1 MMVDGQMHQNHF
13 ENETFHEGYGE
24 TGDVAGD
31 EEMMHHDGYQHHGGE
46 GEEGYDMDLD
56 DAPVTQE
63 DAWAVIS
70 AYFEENGLVRQQ
82 LDSFD
87 EFIQNTMQEL
97 VDDSPDIRVSPEL
110 QHLVGY
116 EENFDVGLDQD
127 SQKKVFEIQFNQV
140 YLSKPT
146 TIEKDGTVTNMFPHE
161 ARLRS
166 LTYSAPLYIDV
177 TQNSYSVSK
186 HVDISDPNENLGEP
200 ETTEEDRKVFFGYVP
215 IMLKSSFCVLADKND
230 YDLAKLGECIYDQGG
245 YFVINGSEKVIIAQ
259 ERMSNN
265 HVYAFRKKQPSK
277 FSWVIETRSQ
287 VENSTRPTSTLYI
300 QMYQKGGAG
309 AIGGNQIRSTL
320 PYIRTDIPV
329 VIIFRALG
337 YVADR
342 DIIEHVV
349 YDLTDGEMMD
359 LFRPSLEEA
368 KPIQSQELFLDYIG
382 RRGSAR
388 DVTKDDRI
396 RYASGILQKEVL
408 PHVGVEE
415 HSETKKGFFLGYA
428 VHKLLMCKL
437 GRADEDDRD
446 HFGKKRLDL
455 AGPLLGGLFRILFRK
470 ITKDVRSHLQRCLDE
485 GKHFNIGIAIKSNY
499 ISDGLKYSLATGNW
513 GAKGATTKA
522 GVSQVLNRLTYASTL
537 SHLRRCNTPLARTGK
552 QAKPRQLHNT
562 HWGMVCPAETPE
574 GQAVGLVKNLALMAY
589 ITTGT
594 AQVPVMEFLEEFST
608 ENLTDILP
616 SAIAEP
622 NVCKIFVNGNW
633 VGIHRDP
640 KALVHTF
647 HELRRMIDIDAEVSI
662 VRDIT
667 ESEVRIYTDAGR
679 ICRPLFVVQDQQLK
693 IKKHHISQLQGTDPD
708 EKKLTWNDLLMEG
721 LVEYI
726 DTEEEETTMIA
737 MEPNDLL
744 SGDSYSSTYTHCE
757 IHPSMI
763 LGICASI
770 IPFPDHNQSPRN
782 TYQSA
787 MGKQAMGIYASNYQV
802 RMDTM
807 AHVLHYPQK
816 PLCTTRSMEF
826 LHFRELPSGV
836 NCVVAIMIYTGY
848 NQEDSLI
855 LNQSAIDRGLFRSSY
870 YRCYTDQET
879 ASGMGSVGS
888 LTSETFEKP
897 QSDNCRGMKHGE
909 YSKID
914 EDGLVEPGVRVSG
927 DDILIGKTAPLDNT
941 SGMPT
946 RFTKR
951 DCSTA
956 MKANENGVVDNVLIS
971 TTKEGYRFT
980 KVRIRN
986 IRIPQ
991 VGDKFASRHG
1001 QKGTIGMTYRQ
1012 EDMPFTAE
1020 GIVPDIIVNPHA
1032 IPSRMTI
1039 AQLIECLLGKVVVF
1053 QGLEGDA
1060 TPFTDVTVEDISKR
1074 LHAMG
1079 YQKHGNEAIYQGHSG
1094 RPLNARVFI
1103 GPTFYQRLKHL
1114 VDDKVHSRARG
1125 PVAMLTRQ
1133 PLEGRARDGGLRMGE
1148 MERDCLITHGSACF
1162 MRDRFFCNS
1171 DQYRIH
1177 VCDRCGLLAH
1187 SNLKQMTFECRSP
1200 MCVGRQYKIYQVE
1213 IPYACKLL
1221 FQELQSMCIS
1231 PRIYTEVKPT
1241 RDNSY

>member
-1 MMVDGQMHQNHF
+1 MEYEEEEQN
-13 ENETFHEGYGE
+13 ERIEQEY
-24 TGDVAGD
+24 
-31 EEMMHHDGYQHHGGE
+31 EEDGGE
-46 GEEGYDMDLD
+46 AMDMDD
-56 DAPVTQE
+56 VPVTQE

-70 AYFEENGLVRQQ
+70 AYFEEKGLVRQQ

-97 VDDSPDIRVSPEL
+97 VDDSGDIRVSPEI
-110 QHLVGY
+110 QHSVGY
-116 EENFDVGLDQD
+116 DDEAADESVLSGTQP
-127 SQKKVFEIQFNQV
+127 VFEIHFGQV

-146 TIEKDGTVTNMFPHE
+146 TVEKDGTVTNIFPHE
-161 ARLRS
+161 ARLRNM
-166 LTYSAPLYIDV
+166 TYSAPLYVDV
-177 TQNSYSVSK
+177 QMKRYQVSSE
-186 HVDISDPNENLGEP
+186 VNVQDPTEDLGEP
-200 ETTEEDRKVFFGYVP
+200 LSTEHARKEFLGYVP
-215 IMLKSSFCVLADKND
+215 IMLRSLFCVLSDKDDADLSD
-230 YDLAKLGECIYDQGG
+230 LGECIYDQGG

-259 ERMSNN
+259 ERLSNN
-265 HVYAFRKKQPSK
+265 HVYAFKKKQPSK

-287 VENSTRPTSTLYI
+287 VENSTRPVSTLYI
-300 QMYQKGGAG
+300 QMYHKGGRG
-309 AIGGNQIRSTL
+309 SIEGNQIRTTL
-320 PYIRTDIPV
+320 PYIRTDVPV
-329 VIIFRALG
+329 VIVFRALG

-349 YDLTDGEMMD
+349 YDLQDGEMMD

-368 KPIQSQELFLDYIG
+368 FVIQRQDVALDFIG

-408 PHVGVEE
+408 PHVGTEE
-415 HSETKKGFFLGYA
+415 HCETKKGFFLGYA
-428 VHKLLMCKL
+428 VHKLLMCRL
-437 GRADEDDRD
+437 GRAEEDDRD

-455 AGPLLGGLFRILFRK
+455 AGPLLGGLFRLLFRK
-470 ITKDVRSHLQRCLDE
+470 LTKDVRKHLQRCLDE
-485 GKHFNIGIAIKSNY
+485 GKHFNIGAAIKSNH
-499 ISDGLKYSLATGNW
+499 ITDGLKYSLATGNW
-513 GAKGATTKA
+513 GDKGSATPKA
-522 GVSQVLNRLTYASTL
+522 GVSQVLNRLTYASSL

-574 GQAVGLVKNLALMAY
+574 GQAVGLVKNLALMSY

-616 SAIAEP
+616 SVIAEP
-622 NVCKIFVNGNW
+622 NTCKIFVNGNW

-640 KALVHTF
+640 KTLVTTF
-647 HELRRMIDIDAEVSI
+647 RSLRRMIDIDAEVSI
-662 VRDIT
+662 VRDINDK
-667 ESEVRIYTDAGR
+667 EVRIYTDAGR
-679 ICRPLFVVQDQQLK
+679 ICRPLFVVEEQKLM
-693 IKKHHISQLQGTDPD
+693 IKKHHISQLQGINADQ
-708 EKKLTWNDLLMEG
+708 KRLTWADLLMEG

-737 MEPNDLL
+737 MEPKDLD
-744 SGDSYSSTYTHCE
+744 GEDSYSTTYTHCE

-763 LGICASI
+763 LGVCASI

-816 PLCTTRSMEF
+816 PLCTTRAMEF

-836 NCVVAIMIYTGY
+836 NVVVGIMIYTGY

-855 LNQSAIDRGLFRSSY
+855 MNQSAIDRGLFRSSY
-870 YRCYTDQET
+870 YRCYIDQER
-879 ASGMGSVGS
+879 ASSVGTVGN
-888 LTSETFEKP
+888 LTSEVFEKP
-897 QSDNCRGMKHGE
+897 SQDNTRGMKHGE
-909 YSKID
+909 YGKLD
-914 EDGLVEPGVRVSG
+914 DDGLVAPGTRVSG
-927 DDILIGKTAPLDNT
+927 EDILIGKTAPVDNT
-941 SGMPT
+941 IGQPT
-946 RFTKR
+946 RFSKR
-951 DCSTA
+951 DCSTS
-956 MKANENGVVDNVLIS
+956 MKANEHGIVDNVLVS

-986 IRIPQ
+986 LRIPQ

-1001 QKGTIGMTYRQ
+1001 QKGTIGMTYSQ
-1012 EDMPFTAE
+1012 EDMPWTAE

-1053 QGLEGDA
+1053 QGCEGDA
-1060 TPFTDVTVEDISKR
+1060 TPFTDVTVEDISTR

-1079 YQKHGNEAIYQGHSG
+1079 YQKHGNEAMYQGHTG

-1114 VDDKVHSRARG
+1114 VDDKIHSRARG

-1133 PLEGRARDGGLRMGE
+1133 PLEGRSRDGGLRMGE
-1148 MERDCLITHGSACF
+1148 MERDCLITHGCANF

-1177 VCDRCGLLAH
+1177 ICERCGLTAQ
-1187 SNLKQMTFECRSP
+1187 SNLKKMTYECRTP
-1200 MCVGRQYKIYQVE
+1200 TCVGRPNKICQIE

-1221 FQELQSMCIS
+1221 FQEMQSMCIS
-1231 PRIYTEVKPT
+1231 TRIYTELRQT